1 MAKVM
6 KFDGL
11 ESLTCS
17 LSGNVLHP
25 IQYYQYS
32 KRMAIFIDLKV
43 AKTANEPQLNSPD
56 RLLHQTTPIMITA
69 TARMTTTNTTTT
81 IPAIA
86 PVLSPVFGAPGGG
99 KSENIT
105 NIDITYACVFENL
118 ISLCCKCAVLVT

>member
-25 IQYYQYS
+25 IQYS

-86 PVLSPVFGAPGGG
+86 PVLSPVFAAPGGG
-99 KSENIT
+99 ESENIT
-105 NIDITYACVFENL
+105 NTVITYACV
-118 ISLCCKCAVLVT
+118 